1 LRELEPP
8 PRTASGGSDPAIYQ
22 TGVGTG
28 DSMKQ
33 AAYRWFCRIL
43 ILASALG
50 PSLSDAQQENDAPL
64 LQQARAAVAK
74 ALNRPAAGISFEGLR
89 LIPDK
94 LGAIVCGTA
103 DGKRFLADVTK
114 TPSPPQIEGALSPSM
129 FDYLWNARCRGM
141 SADAAAE
148 ILKREMKQ

>member
-1 LRELEPP
+1 MNQ
-8 PRTASGGSDPAIYQ
+8 S
-22 TGVGTG
+22 
-28 DSMKQ
+28 
-33 AAYRWFCRIL
+33 AYRWYYGMI
-43 ILASALG
+43 ILALALD
-50 PSLSDAQQENDAPL
+50 PSLSDAQQKNAAPL

-74 ALNRPAAGISFEGLR
+74 ALDRPAAGISFDGLR